1 MSESTGNSEHEK
13 FLGKYRK
20 QSARAMWHD
29 YDGGLYF
36 VTICTKERVHYF
48 GEISENEMHL
58 TEVGQYVVEQI
69 RNVQVH
75 YNYAKIPLWVVMP
88 NHLHAIV
95 IIDGDNIPYKRRV
108 VKTLDGSMVES
119 RRATT
124 LQQRGIANMQGWLSV
139 VVGGIKSAVTKFANE
154 RGILFAWQ
162 TRFHDRIVRD
172 TCEMNQIADYIENNV
187 QKWEMDKFYV

>member
-1 MSESTGNSEHEK
+1 
-13 FLGKYRK
+13 
-20 QSARAMWHD
+20 
-29 YDGGLYF
+29 
-36 VTICTKERVHYF
+36 
-48 GEISENEMHL
+48 
-58 TEVGQYVVEQI
+58 
-69 RNVQVH
+69 
-75 YNYAKIPLWVVMP
+75 MP

-139 VVGGIKSAVTKFANE
+139 IVGGIKSAVTKFANE
-154 RGILFAWQ
+154 RGIPFVWQ
-162 TRFHDRIVRD
+162 TRFHDHIVRD
-172 TCEMNQIADYIENNV
+172 ICEMNQIADYIENNV

>member
-1 MSESTGNSEHEK
+1 MSESTGNSEHDK

-48 GEISENEMHL
+48 SEISENEMHL

-154 RGILFAWQ
+154 RGIPFAWQ
-162 TRFHDRIVRD
+162 TRFHDHIVRD
-172 TCEMNQIADYIENNV
+172 ICEMNQIADYIENNV

>member
-1 MSESTGNSEHEK
+1 MSESTGNSKHDK

-36 VTICTKERVHYF
+36 VTICTKDRVHYF

>member
-1 MSESTGNSEHEK
+1 MSESTGNSKHDK

-29 YDGGLYF
+29 YGGGLYF
-36 VTICTKERVHYF
+36 VTICTKDRVHYF

-154 RGILFAWQ
+154 RRIPFAWQ
-162 TRFHDRIVRD
+162 TRFHDHIVRD

>member
-1 MSESTGNSEHEK
+1 MSESTGNSKHDK

-36 VTICTKERVHYF
+36 VTICTKDRVHYF

-154 RGILFAWQ
+154 RGIPFAWQ
-162 TRFHDRIVRD
+162 TRFHDHIVRD
-172 TCEMNQIADYIENNV
+172 ICEMNQIADYIENNV

>member
-1 MSESTGNSEHEK
+1 MSESTGNSEHDK

-36 VTICTKERVHYF
+36 VTICTKDRVHYF

-154 RGILFAWQ
+154 RRIPFVWQ

>member
-1 MSESTGNSEHEK
+1 MSENTGNSEHDK

-36 VTICTKERVHYF
+36 VTICTKDRVHYF

-154 RGILFAWQ
+154 RRIPFAWQ
-162 TRFHDRIVRD
+162 TRFHDHIVRD

>member
-1 MSESTGNSEHEK
+1 MSESTGNSKHDK

-36 VTICTKERVHYF
+36 VTICTKDRVHYF

-154 RGILFAWQ
+154 RGIPFAWQ

>member
-1 MSESTGNSEHEK
+1 MSESTGNSEHDK

-36 VTICTKERVHYF
+36 VTICTKDRVHYF

-139 VVGGIKSAVTKFANE
+139 VVGGIKSAVAKFANE
-154 RGILFAWQ
+154 RRIPFVWQ
-162 TRFHDRIVRD
+162 TRFHDHIVRD
-172 TCEMNQIADYIENNV
+172 ICEMNQIADYIENNV

>member
-1 MSESTGNSEHEK
+1 MSESTGNSEHDK

-36 VTICTKERVHYF
+36 VTICTKDRVHYF

-124 LQQRGIANMQGWLSV
+124 LQTAHKTNI
-139 VVGGIKSAVTKFANE
+139 
-154 RGILFAWQ
+154 
-162 TRFHDRIVRD
+162 
-172 TCEMNQIADYIENNV
+172 
-187 QKWEMDKFYV
+187 

>member
-1 MSESTGNSEHEK
+1 MSESTGNSEHDK

-36 VTICTKERVHYF
+36 VTICTKDRVHYF

-139 VVGGIKSAVTKFANE
+139 VVGGFKSAVTKFANE
-154 RGILFAWQ
+154 RGIPFAWQ

-172 TCEMNQIADYIENNV
+172 ICEMNQIADYIENNV

>member
-1 MSESTGNSEHEK
+1 MSESTGNSEHDK

-154 RGILFAWQ
+154 RGIPFAWQ

>member
-1 MSESTGNSEHEK
+1 MSENTGNSEHDK

-36 VTICTKERVHYF
+36 VTICTKDRVHYF

-108 VKTLDGSMVES
+108 VKTLDGFMVES

-154 RGILFAWQ
+154 RGIPFAWQ

>member
-1 MSESTGNSEHEK
+1 MSESTGNSEHDK

-36 VTICTKERVHYF
+36 VTICTKDRVHYF

-124 LQQRGIANMQGWLSV
+124 LQQRGIANMQGGLSV
-139 VVGGIKSAVTKFANE
+139 GVGGFKSAVTKFANE
-154 RGILFAWQ
+154 RGISFAWQ

>member
-1 MSESTGNSEHEK
+1 MSESTGNSEHDK

-36 VTICTKERVHYF
+36 VTICTKDRVHYF

-154 RGILFAWQ
+154 RRIPFAWQ
-162 TRFHDRIVRD
+162 TRFHDHIVRD

>member
-1 MSESTGNSEHEK
+1 MSESTGNSKHDK
-13 FLGKYRK
+13 FLGKDRK

-36 VTICTKERVHYF
+36 VTICTKDRVHYF

-139 VVGGIKSAVTKFANE
+139 VVGGMKSAVTKFANE
-154 RGILFAWQ
+154 RRIPFVWQ
-162 TRFHDRIVRD
+162 TRFHDHIVRD
-172 TCEMNQIADYIENNV
+172 ICEMNQIADYIENNV

>member
-1 MSESTGNSEHEK
+1 MSESTGNSEHDK
-13 FLGKYRK
+13 FLGKYRR

-75 YNYAKIPLWVVMP
+75 YNYAKIPLCVVMP

-154 RGILFAWQ
+154 RGIPFAWQ

-187 QKWEMDKFYV
+187 QKWEMDKFCV

>member
-1 MSESTGNSEHEK
+1 MSESTGNSKHDK

-36 VTICTKERVHYF
+36 VTICTKDRVHYF

-88 NHLHAIV
+88 NPLHAIV

>member
-1 MSESTGNSEHEK
+1 MSESTGNSKHDK

-36 VTICTKERVHYF
+36 VTICTKDRVHYF

-154 RGILFAWQ
+154 RRIPFAWQ
-162 TRFHDRIVRD
+162 TRFHDHIVRD

>member
-1 MSESTGNSEHEK
+1 MSESIGNSEHDK

-154 RGILFAWQ
+154 RRIPFVWQ

-172 TCEMNQIADYIENNV
+172 ICEMNQIADYIENNV

>member
-1 MSESTGNSEHEK
+1 MSESTGNSEHDK

-36 VTICTKERVHYF
+36 VTICTKDRVHYF

-154 RGILFAWQ
+154 RGIPFAWQ

-172 TCEMNQIADYIENNV
+172 ICEMNQIADYIENNV

>member
-1 MSESTGNSEHEK
+1 MSESTGNSKHDK

-36 VTICTKERVHYF
+36 VTICTKDRVHYF

-108 VKTLDGSMVES
+108 VKTLDGSMV
-119 RRATT
+119 
-124 LQQRGIANMQGWLSV
+124 
-139 VVGGIKSAVTKFANE
+139 
-154 RGILFAWQ
+154 
-162 TRFHDRIVRD
+162 
-172 TCEMNQIADYIENNV
+172 
-187 QKWEMDKFYV
+187 

>member
-1 MSESTGNSEHEK
+1 MSESTGNSKHDK

-29 YDGGLYF
+29 YDGRLYF

-154 RGILFAWQ
+154 RGIPFVWQ
-162 TRFHDRIVRD
+162 TRFHDHIVRD
-172 TCEMNQIADYIENNV
+172 ICEMNQIADYIENNV

>member
-1 MSESTGNSEHEK
+1 MSESTENSEHDK

-36 VTICTKERVHYF
+36 VTICTKDRVHYF

-154 RGILFAWQ
+154 RGIPFAWQ

-172 TCEMNQIADYIENNV
+172 ICEMNQIADYIENNV

>member
-1 MSESTGNSEHEK
+1 MSESTGNSEHDK
-13 FLGKYRK
+13 FLGKYRR

-154 RGILFAWQ
+154 RGIPFAWQ

-187 QKWEMDKFYV
+187 QKWEMDKFCV

>member
-1 MSESTGNSEHEK
+1 MSESTGNSEHDK

-108 VKTLDGSMVES
+108 VRTLDGSMVES

-154 RGILFAWQ
+154 RGIPFVWQ
-162 TRFHDRIVRD
+162 TRFHDHIVRD
-172 TCEMNQIADYIENNV
+172 ICEMNQIADYIENNV

>member
-1 MSESTGNSEHEK
+1 MSESTGNSKHDK

-154 RGILFAWQ
+154 RRIPFAWQ
-162 TRFHDRIVRD
+162 TRFHDHIVRD

>member
-154 RGILFAWQ
+154 RGIPFVWQ
-162 TRFHDRIVRD
+162 TRFHDHIVRD
-172 TCEMNQIADYIENNV
+172 ICEMNQIADYIENNV